1 MSWNL
6 PLDTGASY
14 PSIVAGIAG
23 MQGASLPSMYMARPR
38 VGASVNGEIIEKI
51 LPLRR
56 TEGLSVRNATGEN
69 NVAGDG

>member
-1 MSWNL
+1 
-6 PLDTGASY
+6 
-14 PSIVAGIAG
+14 

-56 TEGLSVRNATGEN
+56 TEGPSVRNATGEN